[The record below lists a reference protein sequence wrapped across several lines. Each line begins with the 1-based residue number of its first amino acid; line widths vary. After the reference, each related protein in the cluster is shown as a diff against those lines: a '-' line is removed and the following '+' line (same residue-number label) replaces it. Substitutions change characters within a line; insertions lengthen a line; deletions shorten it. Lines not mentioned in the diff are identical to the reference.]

1 VLTPEI
7 GEENVRSHTRR
18 PIGRQASRRRQER
31 RDTPALQ
38 DFSVAPTGSAFSASI
53 VTPTDIADI
62 AARTLDGD
70 LESGAVLQAILQWVS
85 IVTNATAGQR
95 PICLDCDLEFGAAV
109 QPVALGV
116 IVPFTDPSKALV
128 TGICAICAARAEDL
142 LAMLT
147 RRARDLWPDARTVD
161 CGHG

>member
-18 PIGRQASRRRQER
+18 PIGRQASRRCQER
-31 RDTPALQ
+31 RDAPSLQ
-38 DFSVAPTGSAFSASI
+38 EFSAAPTGSAFSASI
-53 VTPTDIADI
+53 VTPADLADI

-70 LESGAVLQAILQWVS
+70 VESGAVLQAILQWLS
-85 IVTNATAGQR
+85 IVPNATAGQG
-95 PICLDCDLEFGAAV
+95 PICLDCDLEFRTAV
-109 QPVALGV
+109 QPVAIGV
-116 IVPFTDPSKALV
+116 VVPFTDPSKALV
-128 TGICAICAARAEDL
+128 TGICAICAAHAEDL

-147 RRARDLWPDARTVD
+147 RRARDLWPDAQTVD